1 MSLIHALA
9 ATPAPADVSTIVGDV
24 TTIVTG
30 GVTWISSFVGAITSN
45 PLILMFVVVSFVGL
59 GVGLIRRLIR
69 L

>member
-1 MSLIHALA
+1 MLMHFLA

-24 TTIVTG
+24 GSLVNG
-30 GVTWISSFVGAITSN
+30 SVTWLTSFVGAITSN
-45 PLILMFVVVSFVGL
+45 PLILMFVIVSFVGL